1 MNDHERR
8 GSATAGVILIL
19 CGAMWLWVELV
30 EDHVVP
36 KRWAAV
42 EKGRIYRS
50 GQLSPSLVK
59 RTLKR
64 HRIAVI
70 VDLTQDEPRDEEQ
83 QAETRAAG
91 ELGIRLT
98 RFPLD
103 GDGTGELGS
112 YAGAIAE
119 IVRARE
125 QGEPVLIH
133 CQAGVQ
139 RTGGVIACYR
149 LLVERRS
156 ASFVMKELRKNRWDP
171 TDNPDLIPYIN
182 EHLGE
187 LAATLLNRGVVTEI
201 PSPLPVLNL

>member
-1 MNDHERR
+1 MNDHKKR

-36 KRWAAV
+36 KRWAVV
-42 EKGRIYRS
+42 EKGCIYRS

-59 RTLKR
+59 RTLRQHK
-64 HRIAVI
+64 IAVI
-70 VDLTQDEPRDEEQ
+70 VDLTRENPQDEGQ
-83 QAETRAAG
+83 QAETKAAG

-98 RFPLD
+98 RFPLN
-103 GDGTGELGS
+103 GDGTGEPGS

-119 IVRARE
+119 IVRAKSR
-125 QGEPVLIH
+125 GEPVLVH

-139 RTGGVIACYR
+139 RTGGIVACYR
-149 LLVERRS
+149 LLVERRP
-156 ASFVMKELRKNRWDP
+156 ASFVRKELRENRWDP
-171 TDNPDLIPYIN
+171 TDNPHLIPYVN

-187 LAATLLNRGVVTEI
+187 LAAMLRDEGVLTEI
-201 PSPLPVLNL
+201 PSPLPALDL